1 MRRHQPAR
9 TPKKKGA
16 RGVRPRSELPP
27 IAGRADSARQLGE
40 SIADAIV
47 NAVAQGTLEPSQ
59 RIIEA
64 DLARQFEV
72 SRVPIREAIKLLQ
85 VQGILNVT
93 PNRGA
98 RIAAFDPL
106 MIEQIYEARIALER
120 IAVRDAMRAY
130 RREPRLLDGLREI
143 ISRMERMARWSD
155 WVEFRKCDIAFHR
168 EICRASGNAI
178 VLKLWEALAQHITII
193 FGRELAS
200 ERNFGV
206 VIDQHRKLVDLFE
219 RSDGAIEQ
227 VIEAHIVRLRG
238 RATTN
243 AARNREQRRT
253 NNMPSI
259 SIPRKRD
266 R

>member
-1 MRRHQPAR
+1 MRPHQPAS
-9 TPKKKGA
+9 PPGKKSTRGLPA
-16 RGVRPRSELPP
+16 RAEFPP
-27 IAGRADSARQLGE
+27 LAGRAESARQLGH

-47 NAVAQGTLEPSQ
+47 DAVAQGSLEPSE

-98 RIAAFDPL
+98 RVASFDPL
-106 MIEQIYEARIALER
+106 MIDQVYEARIALER

-155 WVEFRKCDIAFHR
+155 WVEFRKCDVAFHR
-168 EICRASGNAI
+168 EICRASGNEIA
-178 VLKLWEALAQHITII
+178 LRLWEALAQHITII

-200 ERNFGV
+200 ERNFRV
-206 VIDQHRKLVDLFE
+206 VIDQHRKLLDLFE
-219 RSDGAIEQ
+219 RGDDSIEQ
-227 VIEAHIVRLRG
+227 VIEEHIVRLRG
-238 RATTN
+238 PATAN
-243 AARNREQRRT
+243 AARNRGQRRADGMRT
-253 NNMPSI
+253 LSE
-259 SIPRKRD
+259 KG
-266 R
+266 

>member
-1 MRRHQPAR
+1 VRRHKPASPPGKKGTRGLPAR
-9 TPKKKGA
+9 A
-16 RGVRPRSELPP
+16 EFPP
-27 IAGRADSARQLGE
+27 LAGRAESARQLGH

-47 NAVAQGTLEPSQ
+47 DAVAQGSLEPSE

-98 RIAAFDPL
+98 RVASFDPL
-106 MIEQIYEARIALER
+106 MIDQVYEARIALER

-155 WVEFRKCDIAFHR
+155 WVEFRKCDVAFHR
-168 EICRASGNAI
+168 EICRASGNEI
-178 VLKLWEALAQHITII
+178 VLKLLEALAQHITII

-206 VIDQHRKLVDLFE
+206 VIDQHRKLLDMFE
-219 RSDGAIEQ
+219 RGDGAIEQ
-227 VIEAHIVRLRG
+227 VIEEHIVRLR
-238 RATTN
+238 RPATT
-243 AARNREQRRT
+243 AAPRTRGQRRT
-253 NNMPSI
+253 NDQRGTSV
-259 SIPRKRD
+259 SGREQC
-266 R
+266 